1 MSGMRTVS
9 IPCGSFK
16 NGTVQVAE
24 TVLFSVENRSF
35 LFCAENGVGIFLTT
49 ALAQTL
55 IDGCP
60 SDDLL
65 FKLVGRG
72 IAKTDAA
79 RRLRPF
85 TEDSRP
91 TFFLIDMTRRCNL
104 RCDYCIRNTYR
115 DPAAT
120 ADISLEQ
127 LMEICQYIARHVQRE
142 KIGHFTIQP
151 WGGEPTL
158 ELDKLIAIR
167 EFFDVHGLHPAIKFV
182 CNGTLLT
189 AEMVKRLKQ
198 YRLEYSISMDGDKPL
213 HDTHRVTHDG
223 TGSYDAVRAGIQQV
237 QAHTAMPLS
246 TITTLTAETL
256 GEAPRI
262 LRHLAA
268 ECGIRFVKLNFVN
281 IASDDDMAIATDRIK
296 DGVQAVLQSL
306 ITLHGEGLAVTEA
319 NVRQRTRNLVCRNNE
334 NICLSAGCQGGRRM
348 VSFDFEGN
356 IYPCEL
362 IGDTQVMLGNIH
374 DGKGLRELLEAAY
387 AQNPYFKDRREEGC
401 RSCYWRYFC
410 RGGCT
415 SAARVQENTHTEI
428 DVTTCVLNK
437 SMYPLLIEYL
447 LTDPATEQLFTGQ
460 GDGV

>member
-1 MSGMRTVS
+1 MSGMQTVTLPTRT
-9 IPCGSFK
+9 FK

-24 TVLFSVENRSF
+24 TVLFSVKEHSF
-35 LFCAENGVGIFLTT
+35 LFCPEKGVGMFLKTP
-49 ALAQTL
+49 LAETL
-55 IDGCP
+55 VNETP

-72 IAKTDAA
+72 IAQTDAA
-79 RRLRPF
+79 RKWRPF

-115 DPAAT
+115 DPAQS

-127 LMEICQYIARHVQRE
+127 LIDICKYIAAHVRDE

-158 ELDKLIAIR
+158 EMDKLIAIR
-167 EFFDVHGLHPAIKFV
+167 EFFDAEGLHPAIKFV

-189 AEMVKRLKQ
+189 AQTVRLLKQ

-223 TGSYDAVRAGIQQV
+223 AGSYDAVRAGM
-237 QAHTAMPLS
+237 QAVRENTAMPLS

-281 IASDDDMAIATDRIK
+281 IAPKDSMAIAGDSIR
-296 DGVQAVLQSL
+296 DAVQAILQS
-306 ITLHGEGLAVTEA
+306 ICALHNDGFAVTEA
-319 NVRQRTRNLVCRNNE
+319 NVRQRTLNLLCRNNE
-334 NICLSAGCQGGRRM
+334 SICLSAGCQGGRRM

-362 IGDTQVMLGNIH
+362 IGDAQVKLGNIR

-387 AQNPYFKDRREEGC
+387 PHNPYFKDRREDTC
-401 RSCYWRYFC
+401 HTCHWRYFC

-415 SAARVQENTHTEI
+415 SAARVQENKNTDI
-428 DVTTCVLNK
+428 DVTTCILNRAI
-437 SMYPLLIEYL
+437 YPLLIENL
-447 LTDPATEQLFTGQ
+447 LSDPAKAEVFTGQ
-460 GDGV
+460 GDAV